1 MKKSFRS
8 GVAVL
13 AFLCFSSFI
22 NLKVKKEEPPL
33 GWNLVLSEPPITSTT
48 YRLGWPLSP
57 WLTYTTG
64 EPRPHGSTHSGF
76 DVNLLSGSWLAL
88 AAGMALMGV
97 YAKLTPAADLPKDE
111 SSD

>member
-22 NLKVKKEEPPL
+22 RLSVNKERPPF
-33 GWNLVLSEPPITSTT
+33 GWESVLSEPPITKTT
-48 YRLGWPLSP
+48 YRLGWPFSP
-57 WLTYTTG
+57 WLTYTTN
-64 EPRPHGSTHSGF
+64 ELRSDGSTYSGF
-76 DVNLLSGSWLAL
+76 DVNPRSGSWLPL

-97 YAKLTPAADLPKDE
+97 YAKLTPAADLPKDQ
-111 SSD
+111 SSA